1 MMRVFALA
9 ALAAL
14 TLSACGEKS
23 QDLSKGPAGTT
34 VTRDTRSYDGDGGK
48 YAINTFKRGDKTAWE
63 TQMRTRIQ
71 GQDEYSRQK

>member
-1 MMRVFALA
+1 MMRVLSLA
-9 ALAAL
+9 AVAIV

-23 QDLSKGPAGTT
+23 QDIVKGAAGTT

-48 YAINTFKRGDKTAWE
+48 YALSTFKRGDKTAWE

-71 GQDEYSRQK
+71 GQDEYSRTK